1 MQLTRRNTIIGLGT
15 IAAGAGVI
23 SGSGAFDSVEAN
35 RSFEVSVSGDA
46 GALLGLEA
54 TNSTIAGTET
64 GGAGDNDI
72 IFFRINDS
80 EAGGDAAI
88 NENAVTEFFNA
99 FTVTNNGA
107 QDVNLSIELPDS
119 DWAKGLSFIIEHEDD
134 DDPTDI
140 TNESYELEPGDA
152 RDVDLRIN
160 TRTVEDGGGYV
171 EPGEN
176 EDPYQITILAQ
187 TSAAQQA

>member
-1 MQLTRRNTIIGLGT
+1 MRLTRRNTIIGLGT

-23 SGSGAFDSVEAN
+23 SGTGAFDSVEAN

-54 TNSTIAGTET
+54 TNSTIAGTES
-64 GGAGDNDI
+64 GGAGQNDV

-80 EAGGDAAI
+80 ETGGNSSV

-99 FTVTNNGA
+99 FTVTNNGT
-107 QDVNLSIELPDS
+107 QDVNLSIDLGSASGIAFTLASERGN
-119 DWAKGLSFIIEHEDD
+119 AN
-134 DDPTDI
+134 PTDL
-140 TNESYELEPGDA
+140 TSTSYELTSGESI
-152 RDVDLRIN
+152 DVDVKID
-160 TRTVEDGGGYV
+160 TTTSGGYE
-171 EPGEN
+171 EPTGN
-176 EDPYQITILAQ
+176 PYQITILAQ